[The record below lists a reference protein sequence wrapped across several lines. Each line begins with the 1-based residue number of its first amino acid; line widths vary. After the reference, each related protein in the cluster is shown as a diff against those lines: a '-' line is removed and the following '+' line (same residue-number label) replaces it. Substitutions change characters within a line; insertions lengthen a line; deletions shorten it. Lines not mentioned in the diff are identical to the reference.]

1 MMMGSDEKIEK
12 IKSIAFK
19 YFLEIGYEATTIR
32 MICKDADIEA
42 PTLYHFFKSKK
53 GLFLEIRNDFLMEYK
68 KLIAS
73 LELENEKS
81 PEEALKKLYIFSTEY
96 AINNPDNTRFYL
108 RYQLFIPADL
118 KDNIELHIKKSIEK
132 KKALYG
138 KFLGEMIIQNNLK
151 IQLEE
156 AFRRYS
162 SFIDSNAYN
171 AIFSGWKPGR
181 EELIKEWNIFFATY
195 INIQ

>member
-1 MMMGSDEKIEK
+1 MGSDEKIEK

-73 LELENEKS
+73 LELENEK
-81 PEEALKKLYIFSTEY
+81 
-96 AINNPDNTRFYL
+96 
-108 RYQLFIPADL
+108 
-118 KDNIELHIKKSIEK
+118 
-132 KKALYG
+132 
-138 KFLGEMIIQNNLK
+138 LK
-151 IQLEE
+151 I
-156 AFRRYS
+156 
-162 SFIDSNAYN
+162 
-171 AIFSGWKPGR
+171 
-181 EELIKEWNIFFATY
+181 
-195 INIQ
+195 